1 MMNDPTLVI
10 LAAGLSSRY
19 GGPKQVEPVGPNGEF
34 IIDYSVYDAVRAGF
48 KRVVFLIAPDMRADF
63 EEAIGQRVA
72 GSIETVYAYQSLDR
86 CLPAGFAVPEGRVRP
101 WGTAHA
107 LLCCRDVL
115 EGCPFAMI
123 NADDFYGAGAYAMM
137 YDALKNVDMSARPM
151 RFSMVGYRLGNTVT
165 DSGRVCRGA
174 CRTNGNKLD
183 FIEELTYVVKTPDGP
198 AYSTDGGATL
208 RPLGE
213 DTTVSMN
220 FWGFTPA
227 LFDEIAARFP
237 HFVEHGLEK
246 NLQAEMLVPNLVG
259 DLLREGLCT
268 VDVMRSE
275 DVWHGMT
282 YREDKPEVVAA
293 IRSLIDRGEYPER
306 LWD

>member
-1 MMNDPTLVI
+1 MNEPTLVI

-19 GGPKQVEPVGPNGEF
+19 GGLKQIDPIGPGGEF
-34 IIDYSVYDAVRAGF
+34 LIDYSVYDAVRAGF
-48 KRVVFLIAPDMRADF
+48 KRVVFLIAPEMRGDF
-63 EEAIGQRVA
+63 EDAIGRRVS
-72 GSIETVYAYQSLDR
+72 GHIETVYAYQSLDR
-86 CLPAGFAVPEGRVRP
+86 CLPEGYSVPEGRVRP

-107 LLCCRDVL
+107 LLCCREVL
-115 EGCPFAMI
+115 DGPFAMI
-123 NADDFYGAGAYAMM
+123 NADDFYGEGAFRMM
-137 YDALKNVDMSARPM
+137 HSSLVNVDMSARPM

-174 CRTNGNKLD
+174 CRTKGDKLD

-198 AYSTDGGATL
+198 AYSLDAGKTL
-208 RPLGE
+208 TLLPE
-213 DTTVSMN
+213 STMVSMN

-227 LFDEIAARFP
+227 LFDEIEKRFP
-237 HFVEHGLEK
+237 KFLATGLDS
-246 NLQAEMLVPNLVG
+246 NPQAEMLVPNLVG
-259 DLLREGLCT
+259 ELLREELCT
-268 VDVMRSE
+268 VDVMRSD

-293 IRSLIDRGEYPER
+293 IRALIDAGQYPER